1 MNTMRLRFKKRFYTK
16 QVDVQN
22 LLDFNDELF
31 NLISVDCQVDLTYDT
46 SIKLDDEGMQEINYI
61 PIDCEAV
68 VTQWVNMEDVN
79 TTQGLKLLNLKF
91 ERLEQDGDVLLIKRQ
106 TLGVNNISFI
116 NETKELTPDFVI
128 LNFEE
133 SKATICL

>member
-1 MNTMRLRFKKRFYTK
+1 MRLRFKKRFYTK

-46 SIKLDDEGMQEINYI
+46 SIKLDDEGLQEINYI

-116 NETKELTPDFVI
+116 NETKELTPNFVT